1 MEEYEPVDTDKI
13 KISKIRTEKDLEKE
27 VIEISKVL
35 KDTSTVDWKERVKS
49 MENLQGIVLSDG
61 CVEMETFPKLIEKL
75 VRPLVAQLMDLRS
88 AVTKEA
94 SLTVRIM
101 AQSLQNDFNSV
112 AAKLM
117 DSNGLFK
124 LVSSATKMMSEH
136 GNL

>member
-101 AQSLQNDFNSV
+101 AQLLQNDFNSV